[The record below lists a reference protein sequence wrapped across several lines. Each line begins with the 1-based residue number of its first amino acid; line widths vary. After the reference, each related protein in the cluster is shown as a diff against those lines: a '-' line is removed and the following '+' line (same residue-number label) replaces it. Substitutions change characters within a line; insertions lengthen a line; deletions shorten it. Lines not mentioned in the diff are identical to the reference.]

1 MNIPNPF
8 KKKEPYIPKVGIMG
22 VGIDYN
28 VYEFKLSEKVLY
40 FILGAVVSAV
50 VAYIFY
56 EALIVSLIV
65 GIAAGFAFL
74 PIRKKQIIEKRR
86 HKLLMQFKDMLESLN
101 TSIGAG
107 LNIMDSFANAASDM
121 AAQYGE
127 ESLIYEELKI
137 INSGIY
143 NNINVEELLLDMGER
158 SQIADIISFAN
169 VFDTCYRKGGNI
181 KEVIKNT
188 YSIICDKVD
197 IQLEIKTMVAA
208 NKGELTAMTVMPII
222 FVFLL
227 KSLGTEVIDLTSVT
241 GRITTTVAIIIFV
254 AAYFVGK
261 KILDIKL

>member
-1 MNIPNPF
+1 M
-8 KKKEPYIPKVGIMG
+8 GIG
-22 VGIDYN
+22 LDYN
-28 VYEFKLSEKVLY
+28 YYEYKISEKILY
-40 FILGAVVSAV
+40 FLLGAVVGGI

-56 EALIVSLIV
+56 ESLILSAIVALI
-65 GIAAGFAFL
+65 AGFAFL

-86 HKLLMQFKDMLESLN
+86 NKLLLQFKDMLESLN

-107 LNIMDSFANAASDM
+107 LNIMDSFSNAADDM

-127 ESLIYEELKI
+127 ESLIFEELKI

-158 SQIADIISFAN
+158 SQIPDIVSFAN

-188 YSIICDKVD
+188 YQIICDKID
-197 IQLEIKTMVAA
+197 IQLEIKTMVSG
-208 NKGELTAMTVMPII
+208 NKGELTAMTVMPVV

-227 KSLGTEVIDLTSVT
+227 KCLGTDVIDLTSSL
-241 GRITTTVAIIIFV
+241 GRITTTGAIIIFV
-254 AAYFVGK
+254 VAYFIGK